1 MVHSE
6 RTATVSM
13 TTAEKLADLR
23 AKMAQSE
30 DPGSERSK
38 AKRAALETVPDDE
51 AAPIGTAETI
61 DAPSAVSTPS
71 RLAVDDFDDQAT

>member
-1 MVHSE
+1 M
-6 RTATVSM
+6 SM

-38 AKRAALETVPDDE
+38 AKRAALGRTTPRQR
-51 AAPIGTAETI
+51 I
-61 DAPSAVSTPS
+61 DA
-71 RLAVDDFDDQAT
+71 RVDKCPFG

>member
-1 MVHSE
+1 M
-6 RTATVSM
+6 SM

-38 AKRAALETVPDDE
+38 AKRAALGRTTPRQR
-51 AAPIGTAETI
+51 I
-61 DAPSAVSTPS
+61 DALLDKGSFVEMG
-71 RLAVDDFDDQAT
+71 RLAKMPGNPDNPYGGRTPPQGDHQ